1 MPSQYRTEPEV
12 AQLLFNSLHNPDS
25 TCQFCALTIQNKE
38 NTCQQGEGGLQQ
50 SLANMTAKGPSRPPK
65 PEASHKG
72 ATTPVV
78 SIAIKAYSMTTPET
92 KAPDKKSGA
101 IKQVAHPV
109 LL

>member
-1 MPSQYRTEPEV
+1 
-12 AQLLFNSLHNPDS
+12 
-25 TCQFCALTIQNKE
+25 
-38 NTCQQGEGGLQQ
+38 
-50 SLANMTAKGPSRPPK
+50 MTAQGPSRPPK
-65 PEASHKG
+65 PAASHKG

-92 KAPDKKSGA
+92 KAPDKKPGA

>member
-1 MPSQYRTEPEV
+1 
-12 AQLLFNSLHNPDS
+12 
-25 TCQFCALTIQNKE
+25 
-38 NTCQQGEGGLQQ
+38 
-50 SLANMTAKGPSRPPK
+50 MTAKDPSRPPK

-92 KAPDKKSGA
+92 KATDKKSGA

-109 LL
+109 LLIIHTQSIRHI